1 MDGPAL
7 MLLGLFANTWVS
19 AEQFAPCPE
28 KCTCLTA
35 EHQVKCTYSNLTT
48 IPPDV
53 SNSTIELHMDYNN
66 LTFLQQSF
74 HQDLPEIKALFLRN
88 CNIQT
93 IKPDTFQKV
102 TGIQHLYLD
111 TNEIQELENGTFEDL
126 SNLLYLYLQK
136 NKIRHLQPD
145 IFLPLKNLIALYLT
159 DNLLAEISDGSLKGL
174 TQLRWLDLG
183 FNMISNISKEA
194 FKASVY
200 LRKLDLQNNLLT
212 SVPPFKS
219 VMNLQVL
226 RLSRNRIRKLSST
239 SFSRNLKS
247 VSELYV
253 DNMGLKKVS
262 SLALRRLRRLDVL
275 DLRNNSLTS
284 LSVSK
289 LKSSTTIYLTG
300 NPWKCDCSI
309 AELYIRLLMGK
320 KNDPKQEVQ
329 CKSPKGLEERSLTT
343 INILNFNCKSFA
355 VDATTFLPANQTE
368 GQFINTSPSVVT
380 GNKELTKTTITP
392 TSTTWINI
400 IEEDPCF
407 ADDIA
412 NILVKPTGEDSLDVS
427 WSSFRDYRYFQIDYS
442 SVDHRDT
449 LHISGKQTQGQL
461 FHLFPGT
468 TYNVCIIPHNKDI
481 ATCETPK
488 SKQCASG
495 ETSALSET
503 AYHSHSQ
510 PKASASPFAIIG
522 STVAGVVILVAAI
535 ITGYVLR
542 SSNFQFQRYHNDEEI
557 EGSKEDETDPY
568 KWGGE
573 YENIDEDRHVYVT
586 SSSLWGMDNE
596 KLDCS
601 LAESISLP
609 SVPKYVSL

>member
-1 MDGPAL
+1 MDWPAL

-19 AEQFAPCPE
+19 AEQFTPCPE

-35 EHQVKCTYSNLTT
+35 EHHVKCTYGNLTT

-74 HQDLPEIKALFLRN
+74 HQDLPEMRALFLRN

-111 TNEIQELENGTFEDL
+111 ANEIQELENGTFEDL

-136 NKIRHLQPD
+136 NKIVHLQPD
-145 IFLPLKNLIALYLT
+145 IFSPLKNLIALYLT
-159 DNLLAEISDGSLKGL
+159 DNLLAEISDGSLNGL

-219 VMNLQVL
+219 IISLQVL
-226 RLSRNRIRKLSST
+226 RLSGNRIRKLSST

-253 DNMGLKKVS
+253 DNMGLKRVS

-320 KNDPKQEVQ
+320 KNDPEQEVQ
-329 CKSPKGLEERSLTT
+329 CKSPKGLEDRSLTT
-343 INILNFNCKSFA
+343 INVS
-355 VDATTFLPANQTE
+355 V
-368 GQFINTSPSVVT
+368 INYV
-380 GNKELTKTTITP
+380 G
-392 TSTTWINI
+392 
-400 IEEDPCF
+400 
-407 ADDIA
+407 
-412 NILVKPTGEDSLDVS
+412 
-427 WSSFRDYRYFQIDYS
+427 SSMY
-442 SVDHRDT
+442 
-449 LHISGKQTQGQL
+449 
-461 FHLFPGT
+461 
-468 TYNVCIIPHNKDI
+468 
-481 ATCETPK
+481 
-488 SKQCASG
+488 
-495 ETSALSET
+495 
-503 AYHSHSQ
+503 
-510 PKASASPFAIIG
+510 
-522 STVAGVVILVAAI
+522 
-535 ITGYVLR
+535 
-542 SSNFQFQRYHNDEEI
+542 
-557 EGSKEDETDPY
+557 
-568 KWGGE
+568 
-573 YENIDEDRHVYVT
+573 
-586 SSSLWGMDNE
+586 
-596 KLDCS
+596 
-601 LAESISLP
+601 
-609 SVPKYVSL
+609 